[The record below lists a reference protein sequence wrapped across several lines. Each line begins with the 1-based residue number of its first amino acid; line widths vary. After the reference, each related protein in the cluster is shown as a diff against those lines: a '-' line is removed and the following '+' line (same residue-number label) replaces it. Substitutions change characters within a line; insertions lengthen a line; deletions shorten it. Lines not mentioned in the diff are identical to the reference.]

1 MGLPQQFSS
10 RLNDLEKNW
19 DAIIIG
25 GGITGAGIFRELSR
39 MGYHILLLDQA
50 DFAFGTSSRSSK
62 LVHGGLRYLANAQF
76 QVTFESVRER
86 EHLQKEFPNLV
97 KPLEFLIP
105 IFDRYKHGAA
115 FFNMGLN
122 VYDIFG
128 SKWKHGSYA
137 LDELE
142 SLYPSLNKQELQSV
156 LYYYDAEVD
165 DSRLVMRVINEGMAF
180 GGKVINYCKAVGLLR
195 DHSEMVRGVHV
206 QDVLTGEEKEL
217 FATVII
223 NATGPWTDELR
234 SQVIDESV
242 IRKLRGSHFLISQE
256 RLPIHQ
262 AFTLFHPRDGRAL
275 FIIPWQ
281 GTTMV
286 GTTDLDH
293 PSSFE
298 REKPE
303 PFMTKN
309 EMEYLLTAVKT
320 IFPAAA
326 IDESDIISSFA
337 GLRPIVTM
345 GDMAPSK
352 ASRTHRIFA
361 DKNLFSIAGGK
372 LTTFQRM
379 ASDLIQNVL
388 PLLPPQNTSEPSL
401 RDITPI
407 ISHKKVDKKTFAR
420 FSGIYG
426 QRVVEFL
433 DAALPEELIPLNP
446 SPYCPSEIR
455 WAARHEQVHHLDDL
469 LLRRTRLGLVTEQ
482 GSVNI
487 LPVIRPIL
495 EQELGWDT
503 DKWEKEK
510 TTYLKLWK
518 DCYFLPVS

>member
-10 RLNDLEKNW
+10 RLSDLEKNW

-39 MGYHILLLDQA
+39 MGYHVLLLDQA

-76 QVTFESVRER
+76 QVTYESVRER

-105 IFDRYKHGAA
+105 IFERYKHGAA

-180 GGKVINYCKAVGLLR
+180 GGKALNYCKAVGLLR
-195 DHSEMVRGVHV
+195 DHSEMVRGVQV

-352 ASRTHRIFA
+352 ASRTH
-361 DKNLFSIAGGK
+361 
-372 LTTFQRM
+372 
-379 ASDLIQNVL
+379 
-388 PLLPPQNTSEPSL
+388 PS
-401 RDITPI
+401 
-407 ISHKKVDKKTFAR
+407 
-420 FSGIYG
+420 
-426 QRVVEFL
+426 
-433 DAALPEELIPLNP
+433 
-446 SPYCPSEIR
+446 
-455 WAARHEQVHHLDDL
+455 HLC
-469 LLRRTRLGLVTEQ
+469 R
-482 GSVNI
+482 
-487 LPVIRPIL
+487 
-495 EQELGWDT
+495 
-503 DKWEKEK
+503 
-510 TTYLKLWK
+510 
-518 DCYFLPVS
+518 

>member
-1 MGLPQQFSS
+1 MISPQQSSS

-19 DAIIIG
+19 DAIIVG

-39 MGYHILLLDQA
+39 MGYHILLLDQT

-76 QVTFESVRER
+76 QVTYESVRER
-86 EHLQKEFPNLV
+86 EHLQQEFPDLV

-105 IFDRYKHGAA
+105 IFERYKHGAA

-122 VYDIFG
+122 LYDVFG
-128 SKWKHGSYA
+128 GKWKHGRYA
-137 LDELE
+137 LGELE
-142 SLYPSLNKQELQSV
+142 SVYPALNNQELQSV

-165 DSRLVMRVINEGMAF
+165 DARLVMRVLQEGIAF
-180 GGKVINYCKAVGLLR
+180 GGEAINYCKAVELLR
-195 DHSEMVRGVHV
+195 DHTEMVRGVQV
-206 QDVLTGEEKEL
+206 RDVLTGEEQEL
-217 FATVII
+217 FASVII

-234 SQVIDESV
+234 SQVINETV
-242 IRKLRGSHFLISQE
+242 IRKLRGSHLLIPRE
-256 RLPIHQ
+256 RLPIDH

-275 FIIPWQ
+275 FLIPWQ

-298 REKPE
+298 REKHE
-303 PFMTKN
+303 PFMTN
-309 EMEYLLTAVKT
+309 QEMEYLLMAVNS
-320 IFPAAA
+320 IFPGSEIQA
-326 IDESDIISSFA
+326 SDILSSFA

-352 ASRTHRIFA
+352 ASRTHRIFS

-379 ASDLIQNVL
+379 AADLVHSIL
-388 PLLPPQNTSEPSL
+388 PLLPSLYDAKPSQ
-401 RDITPI
+401 RDHQLPMT
-407 ISHKKVDKKTFAR
+407 HEKVDGIRFAR

-426 QRVVEFL
+426 QHVHEFL
-433 DAALPEELIPLNP
+433 DTASPEELIPFRN

-455 WAARHEQVHHLDDL
+455 WAARHEQVHHLEDV
-469 LLRRTRLGLVTEQ
+469 LLRRTRLGLVTLQ
-482 GSVNI
+482 GAADL
-487 LPVIRPIL
+487 LPIIRPIL
-495 EQELGWDT
+495 EQELGWDSGR
-503 DKWEKEK
+503 WEKEK
-510 TTYLKLWK
+510 ATYLKLWK
-518 DCYFLPVS
+518 ECYFLPSS